1 MNAFLLEAMKDECVM
16 MDKTT
21 VSDGL
26 GGFQPTWVEGA
37 HFYAIIRKDSAPE
50 QIVAQQQG
58 VNEMFT
64 VIVEKSVPL
73 EYHDVFKRISDGSI
87 FRLTSNT
94 KDAAAP
100 GVSTIPIAKATA
112 ERWALT

>member
-1 MNAFLLEAMKDECVM
+1 MSYLLDVMKEPCVM

-21 VSDGL
+21 ANDGL
-26 GGFQPTWVEGA
+26 GGFTAQWTEGA
-37 HFYAIIRKDSAPE
+37 AFDAIIRKDSAPA

-64 VIVEKSVPL
+64 VIVDRAVPL
-73 EYHDVFKRISDGSI
+73 EFHDVFKRLSDGAI
-87 FRLTSNT
+87 FRMTSNT

-100 GVSTIPIAKATA
+100 SPSTVPIAKGTC
-112 ERWALT
+112 ERWVLT